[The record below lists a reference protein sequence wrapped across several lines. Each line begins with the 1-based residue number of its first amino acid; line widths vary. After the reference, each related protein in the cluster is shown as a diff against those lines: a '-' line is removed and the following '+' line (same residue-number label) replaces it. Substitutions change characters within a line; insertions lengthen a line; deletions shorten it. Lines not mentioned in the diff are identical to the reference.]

1 MRLALTKR
9 QTDVVLLIAEHKT
22 YPEVAR
28 ELGISQSTV
37 RTHVNMVAAKLPW
50 QHLTPRAAVLHYVES
65 QAPV

>member
-9 QTDVVLLIAEHKT
+9 QADVVLLIEKRRS
-22 YPEVAR
+22 YPQIAQ

-50 QHLTPRAAVLHYVES
+50 QHLTPRAAVLHYLES
-65 QAPV
+65 QS